1 MRPDWPS
8 STCSFWSRCIVAK
21 LHSSNQS
28 YRYTSCNSTT
38 YSNTGIV
45 FVLAILL
52 YCSIRGDFFCG
63 QLFSGISFVLP
74 FALDALWVATPHISQ
89 LYTAAIALCHLKQS
103 YPSTSIVPHWANLAL
118 LLLYRHV
125 FVEHA
130 SASLSMGTMAALR
143 LLIEGASPSRVF
155 SSASD
160 NSFSFRLRL
169 RGARYFAFDLSYSPY
184 ATVVVLPCV
193 SFPAG
198 SFQFEHNEAVS
209 SRYLVKT
216 VGYINSAPFNSANF
230 DASILLIR
238 QFVETC
244 HLSAA
249 LQLLQVRTFIHLS
262 SIIMFGF

>member
-1 MRPDWPS
+1 M
-8 STCSFWSRCIVAK
+8 
-21 LHSSNQS
+21 
-28 YRYTSCNSTT
+28 
-38 YSNTGIV
+38 
-45 FVLAILL
+45 
-52 YCSIRGDFFCG
+52 
-63 QLFSGISFVLP
+63 
-74 FALDALWVATPHISQ
+74 SQ
-89 LYTAAIALCHLKQS
+89 LYTAAMALRQLKQG

-118 LLLYRHV
+118 RLLSRHV
-125 FVEHA
+125 LVEHA
-130 SASLSMGTMAALR
+130 SASSSLGTMAVLR

-169 RGARYFAFDLSYSPY
+169 RGARYFSFELSCSPY

-216 VGYINSAPFNSANF
+216 IGDINSAPFDSANF
-230 DASILLIR
+230 DASVLLIR

-262 SIIMFGF
+262 SIAMFSIRLICVENSRIYT